1 MERLYS
7 KRDRTTIGQFAVLI
21 KYMEENLAFAKQKA
35 RGNLYED
42 GVREKWKDL
51 ADQLNSRGPPVRDWK
66 TWRKVWNDY
75 KFETRKKIRLSNTY
89 KPTDGQKPPKNFEL
103 TENQKRVMRL
113 LMRDP
118 GSSDEADP
126 VALSPAQLSPQPPSL
141 ESNSNMAAE
150 YLQMIHQ
157 QDHDPFEDTSILG
170 HSTDARQDG
179 QSISNSRLLKTIYE
193 HLQLVL
199 EHNAKMQAMEERRLE
214 VEERRLVIEEERL
227 RIEQERWEIEKEM
240 LTKKEA
246 SK

>member
-21 KYMEENLAFAKQKA
+21 QYMEENLSFAKQKA

-75 KFETRKKIRLSNTY
+75 KFETRKKIRMSNKY
-89 KPTDGQKPPKNFEL
+89 KHTEGQKPPKNFEL
-103 TENQKRVMRL
+103 TENQKRVMNL
-113 LMRDP
+113 LMRTP
-118 GSSDEADP
+118 GSSDEAEP
-126 VALSPAQLSPQPPSL
+126 IALSPAMSPRAVSY
-141 ESNSNMAAE
+141 ESNSNIAAE
-150 YLQMIHQ
+150 YLQMTQ
-157 QDHDPFEDTSILG
+157 QEDHDPFEEACMMENPSRQQRQQVQSVS
-170 HSTDARQDG
+170 STK
-179 QSISNSRLLKTIYE
+179 LLQTVYE
-193 HLQLVL
+193 HLQLML

-227 RIEQERWEIEKEM
+227 RIEQERWEVEKEM
-240 LTKKEA
+240 LSKKKA
-246 SK
+246 SQ